1 MSDASFYS
9 SIFYLIEICHHLF
22 GKPKLFIVVYSLKAK
37 TLLDF
42 VYGKT
47 VVQYVL
53 SFYFRYCQIF
63 HRYDLFWICETASHF
78 FIICGTPSHIL
89 QFATFT
95 SIPKIRYVPLAYPN
109 GNSVILLQIYIK
121 FCDNHYNLRCFL

>member
-9 SIFYLIEICHHLF
+9 SKKYLIEICHHLF
-22 GKPKLFIVVYSLKAK
+22 GKPILFIVVYSLKAK

-63 HRYDLFWICETASHF
+63 HRYGLF
-78 FIICGTPSHIL
+78 
-89 QFATFT
+89 
-95 SIPKIRYVPLAYPN
+95 
-109 GNSVILLQIYIK
+109 
-121 FCDNHYNLRCFL
+121 